1 MVDSLI
7 QPRKYSD
14 FLPCLVIGDWNS
26 FHSLPTQLK
35 FPLSHSPSLTPIIET
50 FPLKLSSTC
59 KTLLLLPFLP
69 YLLLAIRVSLKNG
82 KGSFS
87 LSICRQCV
95 SLVVHSLT
103 LKALSLLPWYPFKN
117 ISAHLPQMCFCTSS
131 YPIPI
136 PVFLHGRKYTSF
148 PPEFLWNNLFWDWR
162 SRKPQILCKYNAM
175 SMFDVCVLIYL
186 HILPH
191 KIFMKKKVTSIFQ
204 SCSLITASGV
214 LQNCQDGYR
223 EM

>member
-1 MVDSLI
+1 M
-7 QPRKYSD
+7 KY
-14 FLPCLVIGDWNS
+14 S

-103 LKALSLLPWYPFKN
+103 LHCHSFPDTHSKTFLLICLRCASVSP
-117 ISAHLPQMCFCTSS
+117 
-131 YPIPI
+131 PIPSPYLVSSMVGNI
-136 PVFLHGRKYTSF
+136 PASPQNSSGIIYFETEG
-148 PPEFLWNNLFWDWR
+148 PESLRFYANTMQCPCLMPVYLPICIF
-162 SRKPQILCKYNAM
+162 C
-175 SMFDVCVLIYL
+175 LI
-186 HILPH
+186 
-191 KIFMKKKVTSIFQ
+191 KFS
-204 SCSLITASGV
+204 
-214 LQNCQDGYR
+214 
-223 EM
+223 